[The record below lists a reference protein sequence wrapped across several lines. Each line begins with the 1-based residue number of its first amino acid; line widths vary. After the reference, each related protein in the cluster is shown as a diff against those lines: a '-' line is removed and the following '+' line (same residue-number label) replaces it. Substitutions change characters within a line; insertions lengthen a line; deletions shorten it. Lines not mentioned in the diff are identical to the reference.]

1 MKPIGECSELIYF
14 HALST
19 CFVVTRDVHIRL
31 LREFGSAKTFYEAPA
46 AWLKEYLQP
55 REIKALEELRG
66 KTDPEVSYEK
76 IRRQGICHV
85 GYGLAGYPEK
95 LLEIPGAPLSLYYR
109 GSLPDATEPSVAII
123 GARVCSSYGKH
134 TAELF
139 ADRLAAKG
147 VSVISG
153 MAMGIDGIAQS
164 AAIRAGGKSYG
175 VLGCGVDVVYPQS
188 NRRLYDALIN
198 GAGGVLSEYPPGTA
212 AQPAYFPP
220 RNRIISALADIL
232 LVVEAR
238 EKSGTMI
245 TVDMALEQG
254 REIYAVPGRIVDE
267 LSAGCHR
274 LIRQGAGL
282 ASAPADLLEE
292 LEKKHRLEPA
302 GTGSSS
308 AFREQNA
315 DAYAVKAPVP
325 PGLSPEE
332 KNLWNHLSE
341 EPKEVEEIF
350 EELKKTGEGALE
362 IRELM
367 VLLMSLYAKGFLTR
381 EEGGFRKKT

>member
-1 MKPIGECSELIYF
+1 MKPIGECNDNVYF

-19 CFVVTRDVHIRL
+19 CFTVTREAHIKL
-31 LREFGSAKTFYEAPA
+31 LKEFGSAKAFYEAPA

-55 REIKALEELRG
+55 REIRLLEELRE
-66 KTDPEVSYEK
+66 KTDVGVFYGELERK
-76 IRRQGICHV
+76 GIRHV
-85 GYGLAGYPEK
+85 GYGQKGYPEK
-95 LLEIPGAPLSLYYR
+95 LLEIPGAPLSLYYI
-109 GSLPDATEPSVAII
+109 GDLPAPEEPAVSII

-139 ADRLAAKG
+139 AERLAANG

-164 AAIRAGGKSYG
+164 AAVRVGGKSYG
-175 VLGCGVDVVYPQS
+175 VLGCGVDVIYPQS
-188 NRRLYDALIN
+188 NRRLYDALI
-198 GAGGVLSEYPPGTA
+198 GGSGGVLSEYPPGTA

-220 RNRIISALADIL
+220 RNRIISALSDIL

-254 REIYAVPGRIVDE
+254 REIYAIPGRIVDE

-282 ASAPADLLEE
+282 ASSPADLLEE
-292 LEKKHRLEPA
+292 LSKKRPLPA
-302 GTGSSS
+302 VDTGESKNSFGDASS
-308 AFREQNA
+308 
-315 DAYAVKAPVP
+315 VKAPVP
-325 PGLSPEE
+325 PGLTPEE
-332 KNLWNHLSE
+332 KILWSYLSE
-341 EPKEVEEIF
+341 DPKETEEIF
-350 EELKKTGEGALE
+350 AEMAKMGDHPME

-367 VLLMSLYAKGFLTR
+367 VHLMGLYARGFLTR